1 MRSKRSGKFFHE
13 GDHGENVNVCSR
25 FRNVQA
31 SDTTDRSVDI
41 LILLTATPLLKYL
54 MASRFLNY
62 LGVLPLQMLILTFC
76 RRLQNATAM
85 KGARVAQGNYLIR
98 VICICF
104 IVVSFTLTSTHCIA
118 AIKVL
123 FATNE

>member
-1 MRSKRSGKFFHE
+1 MENSFMKGIT
-13 GDHGENVNVCSR
+13 GENVNVCSR

-76 RRLQNATAM
+76 RLLQNATAM
-85 KGARVAQGNYLIR
+85 MGGRVAQGNF
-98 VICICF
+98 V
-104 IVVSFTLTSTHCIA
+104 
-118 AIKVL
+118 
-123 FATNE
+123 N